1 MVAPPPPH
9 LPTYLL
15 YSRGAQAL
23 SSIHHIVVPEWEKLT
38 QPQSAAF
45 VSMPSLMDP
54 SLAPEGRHVIHAYL
68 PATEPYEVWEG
79 VARGTPA
86 YDALKAERAAP
97 LYAAIERFIP
107 DVRDR
112 VEIELIGSPLTHERF
127 LRRHRGTYGPELS
140 AADSA
145 FPGAKT
151 QVDAPQHP
159 APPSAP
165 PPNPSSPLPQPW
177 SLAPTF
183 ALTLP
188 PALSC
193 PRPRPNPNQVDGLLC
208 CGDSCWPGIGVP
220 AVAGSGIAAAHV
232 VTGPVAQRELLRE
245 MRERGTLLP
254 AL

>member
-1 MVAPPPPH
+1 M
-9 LPTYLL
+9 
-15 YSRGAQAL
+15 QAL
-23 SSIHHIVVPEWEKLT
+23 SSIHHIIVPEWEKLT
-38 QPQSAAF
+38 KPQSAAF

-151 QVDAPQHP
+151 QVDAPQPP
-159 APPSAP
+159 APAPTVNPALQPPKPLAFNPGPSHQ
-165 PPNPSSPLPQPW
+165 PLP
-177 SLAPTF
+177 
-183 ALTLP
+183 
-188 PALSC
+188 
-193 PRPRPNPNQVDGLLC
+193 
-208 CGDSCWPGIGVP
+208 
-220 AVAGSGIAAAHV
+220 
-232 VTGPVAQRELLRE
+232 
-245 MRERGTLLP
+245 
-254 AL
+254 

>member
-1 MVAPPPPH
+1 MKPPPH
-9 LPTYLL
+9 LLTSFLCSL
-15 YSRGAQAL
+15 GVQAL
-23 SSIHHIVVPEWEKLT
+23 SSIHHIIVPEWEKLT
-38 QPQSAAF
+38 KPQSAAF

-151 QVDAPQHP
+151 QVDAPQPP
-159 APPSAP
+159 APAPTVNPALQPPKPLAFNPGPSHQ
-165 PPNPSSPLPQPW
+165 PLP
-177 SLAPTF
+177 
-183 ALTLP
+183 
-188 PALSC
+188 
-193 PRPRPNPNQVDGLLC
+193 
-208 CGDSCWPGIGVP
+208 
-220 AVAGSGIAAAHV
+220 
-232 VTGPVAQRELLRE
+232 
-245 MRERGTLLP
+245 
-254 AL
+254 